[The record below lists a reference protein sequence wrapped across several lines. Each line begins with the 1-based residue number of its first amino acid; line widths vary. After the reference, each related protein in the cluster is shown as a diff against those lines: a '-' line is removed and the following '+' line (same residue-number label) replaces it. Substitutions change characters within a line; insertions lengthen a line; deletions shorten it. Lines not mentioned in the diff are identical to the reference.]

1 VSAAAEHGSV
11 RGSDGTDAAS
21 TAWPRSADLRL
32 ALPALVGWLTA
43 VVLVGVSG
51 AAALVALAALGLASG
66 AAIACRRPGRAERGG
81 GETRVAAVV
90 AASIPSL
97 VAVAV
102 AAAAVALAA
111 PARLPPVLAGELERG
126 ATVAVVLELEQTV
139 QPPII
144 GGPDAGSAFGG
155 GMSAD
160 ALIVAVTPADASRAA
175 NGSTLS
181 EAAPVAVRVPVR
193 VLGLEATERLPLGT
207 RLEGRVR
214 VIPLDAGE
222 DRVALVRAV
231 TELAPIGR
239 PPLLVAGADGLRA
252 GFLALMRPFAG
263 DGAALLPGLAIG
275 DTTAVSDDLDAA
287 MKRSALSH
295 LTAVSGANCAIV
307 VGLVLGIGA
316 LARWPRPVRV
326 GVALAALGGFVVLV
340 TPEPSVVRAAVM
352 AAVVL
357 LALASGRPAR
367 GLPVLGL
374 AVLGIVVL
382 DPWIAREYG
391 FVLSVLATASLLVL
405 AGPLAALIG
414 RWLPAPLAL
423 AVAVPLAAQLA
434 CQPVLILLAPEVP
447 LSGVLANMLAA
458 PAAPVATIVGM
469 VACLLAPIIPPLAML
484 VAGIAWLP
492 AAWIAGVARVCSAL
506 PGALLPWPE
515 GAVGALLLAA
525 LTVAALIAAGLP
537 APLGSPRLRLRV
549 AMAAVAALAI
559 IAGATA
565 GAAALRALGRP
576 ADWVIA
582 QCDIGQGDA
591 VLVRSA
597 GAVALIDTGAD
608 PALLARCLDTLGI
621 TRLDLLVLTHFD
633 LDHAGGVPAVVGRVD
648 TVLHGPTGRPSDE
661 AVLDALAAGGATLR
675 LSGEGDRGTLGAYA
689 WRLLGPP
696 DHRGVEPGND
706 ASLVLELRPGPACPR
721 CPSMLALGD
730 LGAEAQVRLAAAHDL
745 RPVDIVKVSHHG
757 SPDQHLPLYATVAAP
772 LALIGVGA
780 ENTYG
785 HPAPGLLAELS
796 AGGTT
801 VVRSDAHG
809 LALIGP
815 PAVGQSALRV
825 WVERGAVERGAVEQ
839 LAPADAV
846 DPAAPADAVGG
857 PG

>member
-1 VSAAAEHGSV
+1 MSAA
-11 RGSDGTDAAS
+11 R
-21 TAWPRSADLRL
+21 PRPVDLRL

-43 VVLVGVSG
+43 AVLIGVPD
-51 AAALVALAALGLASG
+51 AAGALVLGALVLAVGARLAVGALLAAGVAAGSRRGLAP
-66 AAIACRRPGRAERGG
+66 AQPGRRA
-81 GETRVAAVV
+81 RVPGVV

-97 VAVAV
+97 IAVAV
-102 AAAAVALAA
+102 IAAAVALAA
-111 PARLPPVLAGELERG
+111 PTRLPPVLAGELDRG

-139 QPPII
+139 QPPL
-144 GGPDAGSAFGG
+144 GEEPAPAPGFGG

-160 ALIVAVTPADASRAA
+160 ALIVAVRAADAR
-175 NGSTLS
+175 
-181 EAAPVAVRVPVR
+181 PVAVRVPVR
-193 VLGLEATERLPLGT
+193 VLGLDATERLPLGT

-222 DRVALVRAV
+222 DRVALVRTV
-231 TELAPIGR
+231 TELVPIGQP
-239 PPLLVAGADGLRA
+239 PPLVGAADGLRA

-263 DGAALLPGLAIG
+263 DGGALLPGLAIG
-275 DTTAVSDDLDAA
+275 DTTAVSDDLDVA

-316 LARWPRPVRV
+316 LARWPRAVRV
-326 GVALAALGGFVVLV
+326 TVALTALGGFVVLV

-391 FVLSVLATASLLVL
+391 FVLSVLATASLLLL
-405 AGPLAALIG
+405 AGPLAALLG

-469 VACLLAPIIPPLAML
+469 IACLLAPIIPPLALL
-484 VAGIAWLP
+484 VAGVAWLP
-492 AAWIAGVARVCSAL
+492 AAWIAGVARVCSQL

-525 LTVAALIAAGLP
+525 LTVMALIAAGLP
-537 APLGSPRLRLRV
+537 APLGSARLRSRV
-549 AMAAVAALAI
+549 ALAAAAALVV

-597 GAVALIDTGAD
+597 GQVALIDTGAD
-608 PALLARCLDTLGI
+608 PALLTRCLDTLGV

-633 LDHAGGVPAVVGRVD
+633 LDHAGGVPAIVGRVER
-648 TVLHGPTGRPSDE
+648 VLHGPTGRPEDE
-661 AVLDALAAGGATLR
+661 AVVAALLGGGARVTP
-675 LSGEGDRGTLGAYA
+675 SGEHDHGRLGDYV
-689 WRLLGPP
+689 WRMLGPP
-696 DHRGVEPGND
+696 GHRGVEPGND
-706 ASLVLELRPGPACPR
+706 ASLVLELRPGPGCPACP
-721 CPSMLALGD
+721 SLLALGD
-730 LGAEAQVRLAAAHDL
+730 LGADAQRRLAAAHDL
-745 RPVDIVKVSHHG
+745 RPVDVVKVSHHG
-757 SPDQHLPLYATVAAP
+757 SPDQHLPLYAAVAAP

-780 ENTYG
+780 DNTYG
-785 HPAPGLLAELS
+785 HPAPGLLDALM
-796 AGGTT
+796 ADGTL
-801 VVRSDAHG
+801 VVRSDEHG

-815 PAVGQSALRV
+815 RDPATGAMPL
-825 WVERGAVERGAVEQ
+825 WVERGTVAGA
-839 LAPADAV
+839 
-846 DPAAPADAVGG
+846 G
-857 PG
+857 